1 MHDKTTDSHLPQA
14 ESDVRHTYLPAGTG
28 SKIWMSGD
36 EYQILLDAKSS
47 GNTMTLLDALVPPA
61 GGPPLHAHA
70 DVDELFL
77 VLDGE
82 LDIMVDNAVYQVK
95 AGGRVFVKRNV
106 PHAFINR
113 TDRPVRMLIFYT
125 PAGVEEFFLAAGRP
139 AINGV
144 APPVASAER
153 TVREIEMG
161 LHFHVSKAAQPN

>member
-1 MHDKTTDSHLPQA
+1 
-14 ESDVRHTYLPAGTG
+14 
-28 SKIWMSGD
+28 MSGD

-125 PAGVEEFFLAAGRP
+125 ALRRFVWNTTTSCDPNGRKRAGRQMLEFGH
-139 AINGV
+139 AQVGDGDEVV
-144 APPVASAER
+144 A
-153 TVREIEMG
+153 
-161 LHFHVSKAAQPN
+161 